1 MRRGRHSW
9 RGIGEGVA
17 AHLPAKPVYA
27 PVFARPAA
35 SASTPGVA
43 HLDEYEAFRA
53 TVSSPQRYRFA
64 ARLEAGREYPLPEP
78 MATLFMDPAPSGEPA
93 QLPDPP
99 PLLVFRPAWYDYL
112 TFWGIPARRS
122 HVEQQNR
129 QAQAQ
134 YFAEVARVRADHD
147 QRSAWN
153 ARLAMHDAKYQE
165 ALTSWTQEA
174 EAWDRAHRR
183 DVSVLEKLQV
193 RYRANDPLGV
203 AQYFALQ
210 LNAVPLPPW
219 CPHDREVSYDA
230 DQGILLIETRLPHF
244 GAMPIIKSRVL
255 KEGAEDVPANQK
267 EAREFATKFTYLMVL
282 RLLWESVHVDVA
294 NQARLLCLNG
304 AIAYDDPATGRRRV
318 DTILSIAAQAQEVR
332 ELLLD
337 RLDPEACFRKLRG
350 VAAPRLT
357 DLVPVAP
364 VVRFDKADS
373 RFIEGKEVLNGVAEM
388 NLATM
393 DWQDFE
399 HLIRELFEKEFSSR
413 GAEVRITQASRDRG
427 VDAVVFDPDP
437 LRGGKTIIQAK
448 RYTNTVDLSAVR
460 DLFGTVQAEGAN
472 KGILV
477 TTSNFGPDA
486 YAFVRGKPLTLVNGA
501 NLLHLLG
508 KHGYHARIDLKQAKE
523 FFGNLDVATK
533 KPGKR
538 P

>member
-1 MRRGRHSW
+1 
-9 RGIGEGVA
+9 
-17 AHLPAKPVYA
+17 
-27 PVFARPAA
+27 
-35 SASTPGVA
+35 
-43 HLDEYEAFRA
+43 
-53 TVSSPQRYRFA
+53 
-64 ARLEAGREYPLPEP
+64 
-78 MATLFMDPAPSGEPA
+78 
-93 QLPDPP
+93 
-99 PLLVFRPAWYDYL
+99 
-112 TFWGIPARRS
+112 
-122 HVEQQNR
+122 
-129 QAQAQ
+129 
-134 YFAEVARVRADHD
+134 
-147 QRSAWN
+147 
-153 ARLAMHDAKYQE
+153 
-165 ALTSWTQEA
+165 
-174 EAWDRAHRR
+174 
-183 DVSVLEKLQV
+183 
-193 RYRANDPLGV
+193 
-203 AQYFALQ
+203 LQ
-210 LNAVPLPPW
+210 LNAVPLPSW
-219 CPHDREVSYDA
+219 CPHDRDVSYDA
-230 DQGILLIETRLPHF
+230 NQGILLIETRLPHF

-267 EAREFATKFTYLMVL
+267 EAREFATKFTYLMVV
-282 RLLWESVHVDVA
+282 RLLWESVQVDVG

-523 FFGNLDVATK
+523 FFGNLDIATK